1 MESPSLSSW
10 SDRSPAASLK
20 AGTSL
25 GWEMQPRASALLSLA
40 EALGSVPSSVIAK
53 GLERWLER
61 WLRS

>member
-1 MESPSLSSW
+1 MESPGLSSW

-53 GLERWLER
+53 GLER
-61 WLRS
+61 